1 MATDNPR
8 VAAYPPKRI
17 YERLVEFKNERGL
30 KSDSAAIIAILEN
43 YFFSSTPTTPSDT
56 PSTIK
61 RLDDLEG
68 KFVACASEVT
78 FLRQAYQ
85 GLQSNLQELEV
96 NAQADTDTKLKTKK
110 QKKPEESPALPVSES
125 PVDYNQPEWEQK
137 ASEDDKSKESYF
149 LSESELPESDDES
162 ISNSP
167 SELLKSNVSDEPISG
182 SPSESLLDIQSNS
195 TLSDSPL
202 ELVESDKITSESI
215 SSLSSESLEAK
226 EVTIEGDSG
235 SPPKQLSVS
244 HDNHLKTTPDNSD
257 SPSESLSSS
266 QSIKE
271 IQNFDAIPDS
281 LSGAALARR
290 LDVSPSTLRHKKTAR
305 NFGKWTLGHDPD
317 GITWHYDGKKFIPQ
331 QQG

>member
-68 KFVACASEVT
+68 KFVACASEVI

-96 NAQADTDTKLKTKK
+96 NAQADTKLKIKK
-110 QKKPEESPALPVSES
+110 QKKSEESPPLPVSES

-137 ASEDDKSKESYF
+137 ASEDDKSKESSF
-149 LSESELPESDDES
+149 LSESELRESDDES

-167 SELLKSNVSDEPISG
+167 SESLKSNVSDEPISG
-182 SPSESLLDIQSNS
+182 SLSESLLEIQSNS

-202 ELVESDKITSESI
+202 GLVESDKITGESI

-226 EVTIEGDSG
+226 EVTIESHSG

-244 HDNHLKTTPDNSD
+244 HDNHLKTTPDNSE
-257 SPSESLSSS
+257 SPLESLSSS

-271 IQNFDAIPDS
+271 IQNSDAPPHS

-317 GITWHYDGKKFIPQ
+317 GIAWYYDGKKFIPQ